1 MSLLTRISLSV
12 GLPSRLMNPPAVRP
26 ADAAGIGAS
35 ARQVRFVPGMGV
47 LVMRPLGSGEL
58 VRHAPPASELEPLE
72 GYGVRT
78 WAQALLK

>member
-1 MSLLTRISLSV
+1 M
-12 GLPSRLMNPPAVRP
+12 
-26 ADAAGIGAS
+26 
-35 ARQVRFVPGMGV
+35 PGMGV